1 MPNIRFERSAG
12 EQQRYNGEEARPP
25 CPARRSSDNRVLGVL
40 GIVLNGPSVAAAG
53 HPRGNGVDHRRLYLI
68 PASL

>member
-40 GIVLNGPSVAAAG
+40 GIVLNGLSVAAGLAI
-53 HPRGNGVDHRRLYLI
+53 LAAM
-68 PASL
+68 ASTIGAFT